1 MLDTINQICEQMTI
15 DLRFVLCS
23 NFLLMFIFKGSN
35 LSKNAKKWISIGI
48 MCFMAIFCWI
58 FFDADGEKLFW
69 SIPCASV
76 GYDLLI
82 KPVYKY
88 LYNKYFS
95 KKKNNYY
102 EEQNNDIDD
111 FDNVG

>member
-82 KPVYKY
+82 KPMWKKIDA
-88 LYNKYFS
+88 KYFGN
-95 KKKNNYY
+95 KNHKG
-102 EEQNNDIDD
+102 EQNDDIDELD
-111 FDNVG
+111 SVG